1 MKGLC
6 IISLRKLSKAKQKSI
21 VSDNV
26 FFKMKCQAYMYFNH
40 HDGHVYV
47 CMYMTPI
54 HTAQSSEYI
63 GYVNNIWIENK
74 LKPL

>member
-1 MKGLC
+1 
-6 IISLRKLSKAKQKSI
+6 
-21 VSDNV
+21 
-26 FFKMKCQAYMYFNH
+26 MKCQAYMYFNH

-74 LKPL
+74 LKPLWEANLRKHEGGWKWEH